1 MNDLL
6 LQAESGVRATVSSF
20 VSSWESLFGV
30 YKPIDFHIGTYPNYE
45 YIYIGPDYGY
55 IARVLFF
62 IVVVF
67 CILKMIGG
75 IFKHGKS

>member
-1 MNDLL
+1 MSDLL
-6 LQAESGVRATVSSF
+6 LQAESGVRATVSAF
-20 VSSWESLFGV
+20 VTAWNNLFGV
-30 YKPIDFHIGTYPNYE
+30 YAPVEVKTGSYPNYD
-45 YIYIGPDYGY
+45 YHYVGPDFGY
-55 IARVLFF
+55 IARTLFF